1 MKLVSIKKLVNTF
14 KTNNTEEVKKYDYRK
29 NNLVTNIEFL
39 IQSFELSKFDIM
51 YMENLK
57 KPLTHDEQIYFVQQ
71 IDRINSS
78 IKILNW
84 MKDNVKS
91 NQSFWRKLL
100 KWKT

>member
-1 MKLVSIKKLVNTF
+1 MKLVYIKKLVNTF
-14 KTNNTEEVKKYDYRK
+14 KTNDVTKFDYRK

-78 IKILNW
+78 IKILDW

>member
-14 KTNNTEEVKKYDYRK
+14 KTNDVTKFDYRK

-78 IKILNW
+78 IKILDW